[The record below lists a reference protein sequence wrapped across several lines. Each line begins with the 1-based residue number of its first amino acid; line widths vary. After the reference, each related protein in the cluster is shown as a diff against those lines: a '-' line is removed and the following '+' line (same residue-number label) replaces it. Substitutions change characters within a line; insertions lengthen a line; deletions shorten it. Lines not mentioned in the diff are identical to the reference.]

1 MRVLLIAALLAL
13 ASVPTTVRAQ
23 DAQLSATDEEARGL
37 FNAGEAAFSDARY
50 EDALRYFRDAY
61 RLSGRPGLLYNIG
74 VAADRLRRD
83 QEALE
88 AFERFLAESPPG
100 TRQRQDA
107 EARVRVLREAVARGE
122 QAAPST
128 ASTGDGASAQ
138 GDGAQGAASTSSAP
152 SAGGGDA
159 TVGWIVL
166 GAGAAVAVVGA
177 VLLGVGQA
185 DASSV
190 ESAPDGTP
198 WLDVADAASRADL
211 LRNLGWVF
219 LGVGVAG
226 AVAGL
231 TLAIIEGGSGSGE
244 RATLELVPG
253 GLRLSGS
260 F

>member
-1 MRVLLIAALLAL
+1 MRALIIASLLAL
-13 ASVPTTVRAQ
+13 ASAPAAVFAQ
-23 DAQLSATDEEARGL
+23 EGQPSAADEEARGL

-88 AFERFLAESPPG
+88 AFERFLAEAPPG

-107 EARVRVLREAVARGE
+107 EARVRVLREAIARGE
-122 QAAPST
+122 QAAPSPE
-128 ASTGDGASAQ
+128 GGGATSP
-138 GDGAQGAASTSSAP
+138 AARGGGEPSTSGAP

-159 TVGWIVL
+159 TAGWIVL

-198 WLDVADAASRADL
+198 WLDVADAAGRADL
-211 LRNLGWVF
+211 LRNLGWVL

-226 AVAGL
+226 AAAGL
-231 TLAIIEGGSGSGE
+231 TLAIIQGSSGSGE
-244 RATLELVPG
+244 RATLQLVPG
-253 GLRLSGS
+253 GLLLSGS